1 MFCSFAGF
9 YLIFFSQ
16 FILLPKTKYH
26 FWKAMNVVL
35 FSLKV
40 TKVICPV
47 RIWSYFSKFIKQPP
61 AFDSYSVQQTH
72 FSFETYTQT
81 HKLQFSDHLC
91 SFMFLHKPAL
101 CAQMKN
107 HLELHQRV
115 FCQSSTDP
123 SPRQKHPHGVCRT
136 NDVPTFF
143 IFVLPVKLNYER

>member
-1 MFCSFAGF
+1 MSQNCENKAGVLQHCRILF
-9 YLIFFSQ
+9 DFFSQ
-16 FILLPKTKYH
+16 FILLPKTNYH

-47 RIWSYFSKFIKQPP
+47 RIWSYLSKFIKQPP

-101 CAQMKN
+101 CAQKK
-107 HLELHQRV
+107 
-115 FCQSSTDP
+115 P
-123 SPRQKHPHGVCRT
+123 SRAASAH
-136 NDVPTFF
+136 
-143 IFVLPVKLNYER
+143 VLSV